1 MKKYTDLSEQEKE
14 ALEEKFFLTE
24 EKDEIFIDRYGRPYV
39 KKDGL
44 LYFSMRGN
52 YTKYSIKNK

>member
-14 ALEEKFFLTE
+14 ALEKKFFLIE
-24 EKDEIFIDRYGRPYV
+24 EREEILIDQYGRPYV

-44 LYFSMRGN
+44 LYFSMRIPQ
-52 YTKYSIKNK
+52 TEYSIKNK